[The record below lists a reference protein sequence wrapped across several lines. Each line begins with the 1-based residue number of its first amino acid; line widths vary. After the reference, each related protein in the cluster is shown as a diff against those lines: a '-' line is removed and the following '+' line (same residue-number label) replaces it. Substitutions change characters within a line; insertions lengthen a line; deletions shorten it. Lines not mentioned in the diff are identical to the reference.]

1 MEALQTFSIILHI
14 IVAIFII
21 IFVLLQ
27 PSGGGDGLVSSY
39 TPTGNFL
46 SARSTANFLSKTT
59 MILAFIF
66 MANTLFL
73 GIIANKKSQGNSIV
87 EQLIEN
93 EKKQNK
99 IPLAE

>member
-1 MEALQTFSIILHI
+1 MESLQTISLIVHIL
-14 IVAIFII
+14 VAIFIV

-39 TPTGNFL
+39 TPTGNFM
-46 SARSTANFLSKTT
+46 SARSAANFLSKAT
-59 MILAFIF
+59 MILAIIF

-73 GIIANKKSQGNSIV
+73 GVIANKKSQGNSIV
-87 EQLIEN
+87 EDLLEE
-93 EKKQNK
+93 EKKNQ

>member
-1 MEALQTFSIILHI
+1 MESLQTISLIVHIL
-14 IVAIFII
+14 VAIFIV

-39 TPTGNFL
+39 TPTGNFMSER
-46 SARSTANFLSKTT
+46 SAANFLSKAT
-59 MILAFIF
+59 MILAIIF

-73 GIIANKKSQGNSIV
+73 GVIANKKSQGNSIV
-87 EQLIEN
+87 EDLLEE
-93 EKKQNK
+93 EKKNQ